1 MTQWLPP
8 GLSSYSDEIDGLF
21 YLILWITG
29 IIFVIVQAALL
40 FFAFKYRHREGRRA
54 FHIHSNIRAEAI
66 WTGIPFLLVLA
77 IAALSIGPW
86 LRLRDVNRFPPPDLE
101 VLVTAKQFEWLVTY
115 AGADGQLGTAD
126 DFSRRNRLDL
136 PVGRVVHVHLEAEDV
151 IHSFFLPEFR
161 VKQDAVPGMRIPV
174 WFQPEQAGEYV
185 LGCAELCGLGHYRMK
200 GAVTVHEAAAF
211 DAWLQ
216 SSGATA
222 LEQRLPAGA
231 EEQPANSIVA
241 AGSAGHA
248 HH

>member
-8 GLSSYSDEIDGLF
+8 GLSSYSGEIDALF

-29 IIFVIVQAALL
+29 IVFVVVHAALL
-40 FFAFKYRHREGRRA
+40 FFVFKYRHREGSRA
-54 FHIHSNIRAEAI
+54 FHIHGNLRAEAI
-66 WTGIPFLLVLA
+66 WTMVPFLLVIL
-77 IAALSIGPW
+77 IAGLSIGPW
-86 LRLRDVNRFPPPDLE
+86 LRLRDVDRFPPPDIE
-101 VLVTAKQFEWLVTY
+101 VGIMAKQFEWLVTY
-115 AGADGQLGTAD
+115 PGGDGQLGTED
-126 DFSRRNRLDL
+126 DFTRRNRLDL

-174 WFQPEQAGEYV
+174 WFQPEQTGEFV

-211 DAWLQ
+211 DRWLQ
-216 SSGATA
+216 TGGAA
-222 LEQRLPAGA
+222 AFDERPAPG
-231 EEQPANSIVA
+231 IVA
-241 AGSAGHA
+241 AGQGGHA